1 MEDGVKNAPVT
12 IYLESN
18 PNPNTLKFV
27 ANYFLIPEGMN
38 FDYPTVES
46 ATNSPLAQELFTF
59 PFVKGVFVMSNFV
72 TVTKDEQTDWME
84 VQNGIRDHIKAYL
97 DAGKPAVDLSKAY
110 EAQQEE
116 EANAAPSSD
125 IDENIKGILAEYIRP
140 AVEQDGGAIS
150 FHSFDEG
157 VVKVVLQGSCSGCPS
172 STLTLKA
179 GIENL
184 LKRMVPEVKEV
195 EAING

>member
-1 MEDGVKNAPVT
+1 MEDNVKNAPVN

-27 ANYFLIPEGMN
+27 ANYFLIPEGLN
-38 FDYPTVES
+38 FDYPTPES
-46 ATNSPLAQELFTF
+46 ATNSTLAQELFTF
-59 PFVKGVFVMSNFV
+59 PFVTGVFVMSNFV
-72 TVTKDEQTDWME
+72 TVSKDDATDWVE
-84 VQNGIRDHIKAYL
+84 VQNGIKEHIKNYL
-97 DAGKPAVDLSKAY
+97 DSGQSAVDLSKAY
-110 EAQQEE
+110 EQQQEE

-125 IDENIKGILAEYIRP
+125 IDETIKGILNEYIRP

-150 FHSFDEG
+150 FHSFEEG
-157 VVKVVLQGSCSGCPS
+157 TVKVVLQGSCSGCPS

-184 LKRMVPEVKEV
+184 LKRMVPEVKQV